1 MMKML
6 IMSVMLIANASAAL
20 LLGDVMGNIY
30 VGMMLA
36 SQKNMNNTDTDCF
49 VAAQAANVEIGKTF
63 NALDPSIIL
72 NNFQVLQIK
81 LSTTL
86 ETCNLQV
93 MLQSIDSRMSSLD
106 FTLGIISN
114 VMSQIGGGFQTQDW
128 DKRVNTN
135 ESPVYIT
142 YNILYPYV
150 TSAFAEESCAG
161 KDNAECWIWVGKYT
175 MLLATSLLNFQS
187 PTVSVGLQTF

>member
-1 MMKML
+1 MKTM
-6 IMSVMLIANASAAL
+6 IMSVMLIATTTASFYGDAA
-20 LLGDVMGNIY
+20 GNIY

-36 SQKNMNNTDTDCF
+36 SQANMNNTDTDCF
-49 VAAQAANVEIGKTF
+49 VAAQAANEEIAYTF
-63 NALDPSIIL
+63 DALDPSVIL

-93 MLQSIDSRMSSLD
+93 MLQSVDSRMSSLD

-114 VMSQIGGGFQTQDW
+114 VMSQVGGGFRTQDW
-128 DKRVNTN
+128 DLRTNSN

-142 YNILYPYV
+142 YNIVYPYV
-150 TSAFAEESCAG
+150 VSAFAGDSCADQ
-161 KDNAECWIWVGKYT
+161 DNAECWVWVGKYM
-175 MLLATSLLNFQS
+175 MLLIVSLLNFQS
-187 PTVSVGLQTF
+187 PSVSVGLETF